1 MKRFLLILSV
11 SILFGTSPTQASNGK
26 TEKERP
32 NIILLIADDL
42 GYGELG
48 CQGNTQ
54 IPTPNIDAI
63 AAKGVRFTA
72 GYVSAPNCSPSRAGI
87 LTGKF
92 QTRFGYENNPIGA
105 NNENPVCGLR
115 ARMRPLR

>member
-1 MKRFLLILSV
+1 MKKQLAILILLLI
-11 SILFGTSPTQASNGK
+11 SIHSFAQN
-26 TEKERP
+26 RP
-32 NIILLIADDL
+32 NIVLIIADDL

-48 CQGNTQ
+48 CQGNPQ

-92 QTRFGYENNPIGA
+92 QNPLWI
-105 NNENPVCGLR
+105 
-115 ARMRPLR
+115 